1 MIAVIQLTD
10 EMIKKIQEFQET
22 RSITLAVEIVD
33 SLVVDVK

>member
-10 EMIKKIQEFQET
+10 EMIEKIQEFQQT

-33 SLVVDVK
+33 SLAVDIK